1 MHQHQT
7 DHGEH
12 KARQQ
17 LNDHGMYPEVE
28 AAKEELVTNTD
39 QTDLWG
45 SPTER
50 ASSWCRSTHGT
61 WPRAPALRSPA
72 SHAP

>member
-28 AAKEELVTNTD
+28 AAEEELVTNTD
-39 QTDLWG
+39 QTHCGVHLPKEHRVG
-45 SPTER
+45 VEVHMV
-50 ASSWCRSTHGT
+50 HGLVL
-61 WPRAPALRSPA
+61 PR
-72 SHAP
+72 